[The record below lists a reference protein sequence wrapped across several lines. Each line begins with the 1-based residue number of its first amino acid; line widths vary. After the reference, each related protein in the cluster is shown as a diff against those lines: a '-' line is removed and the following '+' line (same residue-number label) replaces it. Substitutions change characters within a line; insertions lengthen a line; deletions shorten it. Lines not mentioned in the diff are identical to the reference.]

1 VGEFVAPRSVIY
13 EPATAPRERTRPAV
27 GLVLSGGG
35 ARGAY
40 EIGVLKYLREKL
52 SDLDTRFDVI
62 TGSSVGA
69 INGAFLAATAER
81 PRAQVHMLE
90 RVWLELSLD
99 ELYPVG
105 LKQLRELPRFLLGG
119 VLTDRAPHGAAIG
132 GVVDERRLAEILDT
146 KIPWRGIGENLQRGH
161 LRAFACAATEVATG
175 IATLF
180 VQTASGR
187 VEFAAAPDEVVV
199 HTAIGRAHAM
209 ASASIPGLL
218 PAIRIGEQFFVDGSL
233 RHNTPMR
240 PAMRLGA
247 ERLLVIGLR
256 PQESV
261 SKLRAR
267 QRAQAVTRYPS
278 ALFLAG
284 KLLDALMSD
293 KIEEDLARVRR
304 MNELLEAGTRAFGP
318 DFAARLSDAMGRSR
332 PYRPVRTVYIRPS
345 ESLGRI
351 AADIVRQQRLSRATN
366 LISRMMRRVVAKD
379 AGDGESDFASF
390 VLFDPAF
397 VEALVDLGY
406 RDAAASHDALVGLFR
421 DE

>member
-1 VGEFVAPRSVIY
+1 MAELVAPRSVVH
-13 EPATAPRERTRPAV
+13 EASAAPRERGRPAV

-52 SDLDTRFDVI
+52 TDVDTRFDVI

-90 RVWLELSLD
+90 RIWLELSLD

-105 LKQLRELPRFLLGG
+105 FKQLRELPKFLFGG
-119 VLTDRAPHGAAIG
+119 TLTDRAPHGAAIG
-132 GVVDERRLAEILDT
+132 GIVDERALATILDT

-187 VEFAAAPDEVVV
+187 VDFPAAPDEVIV
-199 HTAIGRAHAM
+199 HTAIGRPHAM

-247 ERLLVIGLR
+247 DRLLVIGLR
-256 PQESV
+256 AHEPVSV
-261 SKLRAR
+261 LRAK
-267 QRAQAVTRYPS
+267 QRAQAITKYPS
-278 ALFLAG
+278 AMFLAG

-293 KIEEDLARVRR
+293 KIEEDLDRVRR
-304 MNELLEAGTRAFGP
+304 MNELIDAGTRAFGP
-318 DFAARLSDAMGRSR
+318 DFAARLSEAMGRSR

-351 AADIVRQQRLSRATN
+351 AADIVRQHRTSRATN
-366 LISRMMRRVVAKD
+366 FISRMMRQAVASD

-406 RDAAASHDALVGLFR
+406 RDAAASHDTLVDLFQG
-421 DE
+421 E